1 MRRFADVAGAVARR
15 SLHNWFTNPA
25 FFLPGVM
32 FPMFFFV
39 AFAGGLSSVGDVPG
53 FDYEPGYT
61 TFQFGFVL
69 VQASAF
75 GGVFTG
81 FAVAADFEFGF
92 ARRMLLA
99 APHRLAVLVGYVLS
113 AMTRALFVVALLF
126 CAGLIVGM
134 NVYAGFAEFVA
145 LIALV
150 LTVSALATLFATGF
164 AFRLRTVQA
173 GPAMQMPVFLL
184 LFLAPVYVP
193 LDLVGSWVHSVA
205 RVNPMT
211 ALLEAS
217 RDLLAGADVKAA
229 LVVGVLAGLFVL
241 LAVWSVRGLRKAEAA
256 G

>member
-1 MRRFADVAGAVARR
+1 MRRFADVAGAVAWR
-15 SLHNWFTNPA
+15 SVHNWFTNPA
-25 FFLPGVM
+25 FVVPGFV
-32 FPMFFFV
+32 FPLFFFI
-39 AFAGGLSSVGDVPG
+39 AFAGGLSSVADVPG
-53 FDYEPGYT
+53 FDYGPGYT

-92 ARRMLLA
+92 SRRMLLA
-99 APHRLAVLVGYVLS
+99 APNRLAVLAGYLIS
-113 AMTRALFVVALLF
+113 AMLRALTVVAFLFVVGLL
-126 CAGLIVGM
+126 AGM
-134 NVYAGFAEFVA
+134 DVYAGFPELAA
-145 LIALV
+145 LIGLV
-150 LTVSALATLFATGF
+150 LSISCLATLFSTGF

-205 RVNPMT
+205 EVNPMT
-211 ALLEAS
+211 ALLEGS
-217 RDLLAGADVKAA
+217 RALLADTDVKTA
-229 LVVGVLAGLFVL
+229 LILGVLGGLLVL
-241 LAVWSVRGLRKAEAA
+241 LATWSVRGLRKAESA

>member
-1 MRRFADVAGAVARR
+1 MRRFADVAGAVAWR
-15 SLHNWFTNPA
+15 SIHNWFTNPA
-25 FFLPGVM
+25 FAVPGIV
-32 FPMFFFV
+32 FPLFFFV
-39 AFAGGLSSVGDVPG
+39 AFAGGLSSVSDVPG

-81 FAVAADFEFGF
+81 FAVAADFEHGF

-99 APHRLAVLVGYVLS
+99 APNRLAVLAGYVMS
-113 AMTRALFVVALLF
+113 AMARALFVVAVLF
-126 CAGLIVGM
+126 TVGMLAGM
-134 NVYAGFAEFVA
+134 NVYAGFGEFVS

-150 LTVSALATLFATGF
+150 LTVSGLATLFSTGF

-193 LDLVGSWVHSVA
+193 LELVGSWVHSVA
-205 RVNPMT
+205 EVNPMT
-211 ALLEAS
+211 ALLEAA

-229 LVVGVLAGLFVL
+229 LVLGVLGSLLVL
-241 LAVWSVRGLRKAEAA
+241 LAAWSVRGLRKAEAA